1 MNGQDADF
9 YVRELHRVTCPGA
22 LLFLTIHG
30 QRALDRALTES
41 HILAMPAISRESAE
55 GSVAKLT
62 STGFSFVRQNG
73 RLTSDSYD
81 YSITFIGERY
91 IGTKWSRL
99 FSVEGIIRRN
109 S

>member
-1 MNGQDADF
+1 MNGHDADF
-9 YVRELHRVTCPGA
+9 YVRELHRVTRPGA

-30 QRALDRALTES
+30 RALDRALTES

-55 GSVAKLT
+55 SSVAKLT

-73 RLTSDSYD
+73 HLTSDSYD
-81 YSITFIGERY
+81 YGITFIGERY